1 MPTVVEALFE
11 DLRAILLKPD
21 QAAGIFP
28 SAKVRWRPARTGGG
42 PGGHSWLRY
51 LQCHVFARPDFATG
65 GPHGGAPRGG
75 LDGGGAPHFAMGGT
89 ASRRR
94 ALTEPRCASER
105 GLAMGGGRPAG
116 AASRWE
122 AAANP
127 WLGAIAR
134 CSRTGS
140 SNPSLSTGES
150 LRTPVPTSKRPAF
163 KGEDKSPTPFIMPER
178 VRRPVPTPAEDQS
191 DILPLPFV
199 PTIGLQSKAYSSR
212 NNATLRISPS
222 PAGPSRTLPGPII
235 ARIEGSDPRD
245 SRSNHRRRPIVPPV
259 SPIIPCQ
266 IV

>member
-1 MPTVVEALFE
+1 MIPKSLKRGEESTSTPPPGCLVEIFGSCRHEWDRGFESGLLQRRVV
-11 DLRAILLKPD
+11 
-21 QAAGIFP
+21 
-28 SAKVRWRPARTGGG
+28 
-42 PGGHSWLRY
+42 
-51 LQCHVFARPDFATG
+51 
-65 GPHGGAPRGG
+65 
-75 LDGGGAPHFAMGGT
+75 
-89 ASRRR
+89 
-94 ALTEPRCASER
+94 
-105 GLAMGGGRPAG
+105 
-116 AASRWE
+116 
-122 AAANP
+122 
-127 WLGAIAR
+127 
-134 CSRTGS
+134 
-140 SNPSLSTGES
+140 
-150 LRTPVPTSKRPAF
+150 RTPVPTSKRPAF

-245 SRSNHRRRPIVPPV
+245 SRSNHSRRPIVPPV